1 MHVQECYNFYMKR
14 ILFIVNFTSGT
25 AGIRNRLPQILETL
39 SLRDCLVTVFPIV
52 PAKGL
57 VSSRI
62 LNTPY
67 LDYDC
72 ILCAGGDGTLNYL
85 VNEMMTNDIQLP
97 LAYIP
102 TGSTNDFS
110 RSLNR
115 GHNRTDVELA
125 RAAVSGNDF
134 VYDIG
139 KANGRYF
146 NYIAAFG
153 AFTEVSY
160 ETPQDLKNTFGYL
173 AYVLSTLGSL
183 ADFGYRTHMLV
194 EHDGII
200 EEGDYIF
207 GAVSNS
213 TSVGGVE
220 SPLLKDVRLDDGL
233 MEVTLIKA
241 PENFSEFSDTLGDL
255 VAGTITH
262 DSVRMFRTDH
272 VRFTADKPAA
282 WTLDGEAGPA
292 EQVMEVQVVSRAIT
306 MKVPRSK
313 L

>member
-1 MHVQECYNFYMKR
+1 MKR
-14 ILFIVNFTSGT
+14 ILFLVNFTSGT
-25 AGIRNRLPQILETL
+25 ANIKNRLPQILEAL

-52 PAKGL
+52 PGKGL
-57 VSSRI
+57 VSARI
-62 LNTPY
+62 LNTSE
-67 LDYDC
+67 LDYDV

-85 VNEMMTNDIQLP
+85 VNEMMNNDIHLP

-110 RSLNR
+110 RSINH
-115 GHNRTDVELA
+115 GHIPPDVELA
-125 RAAVSGNDF
+125 CAAADGADF

-139 KANGRYF
+139 KANDRYF

-153 AFTEVSY
+153 AFTAVSY
-160 ETPQDLKNTFGYL
+160 ETPQDLKNSLGYF

-183 ADFGYRTHMLV
+183 GDSLAYKTHMQV
-194 EHDGII
+194 EHDGMI
-200 EEGDYIF
+200 EEGDYLF

-213 TSVGGVE
+213 TSVGGME
-220 SPLLKDVRLDDGL
+220 SPLLSDVRLDDGL
-233 MEVTLIKA
+233 LEVTLIKA
-241 PENFSEFSDTLGDL
+241 PENISEFSYTVGDL
-255 VAGTITH
+255 VAGTLTH

-272 VRFTADKPAA
+272 VRFTAADAVA

-292 EQVMEVQVVSRAIT
+292 EQVVDITVVSGAIT
-306 MKVPRSK
+306 MKVPQSK

>member
-1 MHVQECYNFYMKR
+1 MKR

-57 VSSRI
+57 ISSRI

-85 VNEMMTNDIQLP
+85 VNEMMTNDIRLP

-160 ETPQDLKNTFGYL
+160 ETPQDLKNSLGYF
-173 AYVLSTLGSL
+173 AYVLGTLGSL
-183 ADFGYRTHMLV
+183 SDNLSYKKHMII
-194 EHDGII
+194 EHDGIT
-200 EEGDYIF
+200 EEGDYVF

-213 TSVGGVE
+213 ISVGGMQ
-220 SPLLKDVRLDDGL
+220 SPFLKDVSLNDGL
-233 MEVTLIKA
+233 MEVTLVKA
-241 PENFSEFSDTLGDL
+241 PESLGEFSDIVSDI
-255 VAGTITH
+255 ASGTITH
-262 DSVRMFRTDH
+262 ENIHMFKTDH
-272 VRFTADKPAA
+272 VRFISDEEVA
-282 WTLDGEAGPA
+282 WTLDGEDGGFSTIRDIT
-292 EQVMEVQVVSRAIT
+292 VVKNAVAVKIPHR
-306 MKVPRSK
+306 KGRK
-313 L
+313 